1 MQHEEEKM
9 NIKDS
14 MEMELK
20 GEMENSVMKII
31 THEEKLLRRRRKE
44 NVIVFDTKLNG
55 IYQIRKK
62 NLGKS

>member
-55 IYQIRKK
+55 IYQI
-62 NLGKS
+62 

>member
-1 MQHEEEKM
+1 MQHEEEKI

-55 IYQIRKK
+55 IYQI
-62 NLGKS
+62 